1 MKVALT
7 IAGSDPTG
15 GAGVQADL
23 RTFANFNVHGTAV
36 IASLTIQSTLG
47 IQEVVKIPPDLLRK
61 QIATLLD
68 DVTVHAVKTGMLLD
82 GETIE
87 IIGELLKKYRLSR
100 YVLDPIIRSSTG
112 YPILKKDDIE
122 LLKKILLPQA
132 FLVTPNLQE
141 AEALT
146 GLSVQ
151 TEKEMERAAIEIHSL
166 GPRYVLVKGGHLEG
180 DVALDLLVGGSK
192 IHRFRKPRLPGRRL
206 HGAGCVFSAAITA
219 GLAAGLNVEQ
229 AVRKAK
235 RFSHQAIQSAV
246 AIGKGRQLLNL
257 TSG

>member
-15 GAGVQADL
+15 GAGIQADL
-23 RTFANFNVHGTAV
+23 RTFAKFNVHGAAV
-36 IASLTIQSTLG
+36 IASLTIQSTVG

-61 QIATLLD
+61 QLMTLLD

-82 GETIE
+82 GETLE

-132 FLVTPNLQE
+132 LLVTPNLKE

-151 TEKEMERAAIEIHSL
+151 TEKEMERAAMEIHSL
-166 GPRYVLVKGGHLEG
+166 GPRYVLVKGGHLDG

-192 IHRFRKPRLPGRRL
+192 TQRFRKPRVQGRRL
-206 HGAGCVFSAAITA
+206 HGAGCVYSAAITA
-219 GLAAGLNVEQ
+219 GLASGLTVEQ

-235 RFSHQAIQSAV
+235 RFVHQAILFAV
-246 AIGKGRQLLNL
+246 PIGKGRQLLNL